1 MKFDV
6 FVQEVFYKT
15 IEISSNDVSKVIS
28 MVGLDIEKGLVPN
41 FDNTKNQNIKIMPNG
56 STVDPPAND
65 PPANDPPA
73 NDPNDPSNYIPG
85 SRITSNDGTV
95 QKLDKRKSEKRK

>member
-28 MVGLDIEKGLVPN
+28 MVGLDIEKGLVSS
-41 FDNTKNQNIKIMPNG
+41 FDNTKNQNIRIVSVN
-56 STVDPPAND
+56 DPPAND

-73 NDPNDPSNYIPG
+73 NDPGEYITG
-85 SRITSNDGTV
+85 SRIISNDDGTV
-95 QKLDKRKSEKRK
+95 RKLDKRKSEKRK